1 VAGIVTCAGV
11 ARLSRNK
18 GRVAILGGGMAGLS
32 TAWRLSTPGWRERF
46 ESITVYQR
54 GWRLGGKAA
63 SSRGAHGRIEEHGL
77 HVWLGSYENA
87 FRLLRECYAE
97 LDRPRTDPAA
107 PVRTWDQALI
117 PADNLGLAERWGA
130 GWLTW
135 QGTFTRN
142 AEQPGEPGST
152 GREMTAV
159 GFLQRALGLVIDFA
173 ESIRDP
179 LADGLILSS
188 SPNPP
193 AGTDSA
199 EAVAR
204 AALAALLALTEA
216 PPAGT
221 AATELLGTVL
231 DAIRGALDYEDRP
244 DHKRSWLLMSML
256 TATARGILADKLI
269 TDPRGFRAIND
280 EDFGV
285 WLLRHGGHRDVL
297 EFPLIRGLY
306 DFVFGYEDADPRR
319 PAFGAGLAVFLTGLV
334 LFEYKG
340 AVFWKMTA
348 GMGDIV
354 IAPIYQVLRQR
365 GVTFEFFHRLDGL
378 HLDARHQAIDAITM
392 GRQVRLADGVDHYE
406 PLTTVRGLPVFPA
419 QPLID
424 QVSLSDR
431 ARIRDWRSLETHWR
445 REEDAESRVL
455 RRGADFDH
463 VVLAVSLGMIDI
475 VAKELVADRPSWRDM
490 TTHVRTAAT
499 QAFQIWLGLD
509 EPSLGWHGKPEATT
523 SAYLPPF
530 ETWASMAQTLW
541 AEEWPDDDP
550 ARTVAYFCG
559 SLDAKWP
566 TDEDP
571 ASYVRRYEEQVHADA
586 VRFLN
591 RDIGLWFP
599 NAVSAAGFDWDLLCG
614 ADGRQGL
621 AALGSQHVSV
631 NIDPS
636 DRYVQSVPGSDRY
649 RLRPDESGY
658 DNLVLAGDW
667 TDCGMNAGC
676 IEAAVRSGL
685 QAANVLLGRGRH
697 YGIRGYYLP

>member
-1 VAGIVTCAGV
+1 M
-11 ARLSRNK
+11 SRTK

-32 TAWRLSTPGWRERF
+32 AAWRLSAPGWQERF

-77 HVWLGSYENA
+77 HIWLGSYENA
-87 FRLLRECYAE
+87 FGLLRECYAE
-97 LDRPRTDPAA
+97 LNRARTDPGA
-107 PVRTWDQALI
+107 PVQTWDQALI

-130 GWLTW
+130 DWLIW

-142 AEQPGEPGST
+142 DELPGDPASS

-159 GFLQRALGLVIDFA
+159 GFLQRALGLVVDFA
-173 ESIRDP
+173 ASIRDP
-179 LADGLILSS
+179 LPAGPAGLSLSA
-188 SPNPP
+188 SPDPP
-193 AGTDSA
+193 AVLDRA
-199 EAVAR
+199 EAVR
-204 AALAALLALTEA
+204 RGALAALLALTET
-216 PPAGT
+216 PPPSA
-221 AATELLGTVL
+221 AATDLLGTVL
-231 DAIRGALDYEDRP
+231 DAVRGALDYEERP
-244 DHKRSWLLMSML
+244 DHKRSWLLISL
-256 TATARGILADKLI
+256 VTATARGILADKLI

-280 EDFGV
+280 EDFGA
-285 WLLRHGGHRDVL
+285 WLLRHGCHRDVL

-306 DFVFGYEDADPRR
+306 DLVFGYEDADPSR

-348 GMGDIV
+348 GMGDVV
-354 IAPIYQVLRQR
+354 IAPIYQALRRR
-365 GVTFEFFHRLDGL
+365 GVTFEFFHRLDRL
-378 HLDARHQAIDAITM
+378 HLDADHRAIDAITL

-419 QPLID
+419 EPLTD
-424 QVSLSDR
+424 QLCRAVRDR
-431 ARIRDWRSLETHWR
+431 IADWRPLETHWGGYA
-445 REEDAESRVL
+445 DAETRVL
-455 RRGADFDH
+455 RRGEDFDH
-463 VVLAVSLGMIDI
+463 VVLAVSLGMVDV
-475 VAKELVADRPSWRDM
+475 VAGDLVADRQEWRDM
-490 TTHVRTAAT
+490 TRHVRTVAT
-499 QAFQIWLGLD
+499 QAFQVWLRRD
-509 EPSLGWHGKPEATT
+509 EADLGWRGKPEVTT

-530 ETWASMAQTLW
+530 ETWASMGQTLW

-559 SLDAKWP
+559 SLDAPWP

-571 ASYVRRYEEQVHADA
+571 AAYARRLTEQVDA
-586 VRFLN
+586 EVTRFMN
-591 RDIGLWFP
+591 RGIGLWFP
-599 NAVSAAGFDWDLLCG
+599 RAVGGSGFSWDQVCG
-614 ADGRQGL
+614 R
-621 AALGSQHVSV
+621 HVSV

-697 YGIRGYYLP
+697 WGIRGYYLP

>member
-1 VAGIVTCAGV
+1 
-11 ARLSRNK
+11 
-18 GRVAILGGGMAGLS
+18 MAGLS
-32 TAWRLSTPGWRERF
+32 AAWRLSAPGWRDRF

-77 HVWLGSYENA
+77 HIWLGSYENA
-87 FRLLRECYAE
+87 FALLRECYAE
-97 LDRPRTDPAA
+97 LDRRSTDPGA
-107 PVRTWDQALI
+107 PVQTWDQALI
-117 PADNLGLAERWGA
+117 PADNLGLADRWGTE
-130 GWLTW
+130 WLIW
-135 QGTFTRN
+135 RGTFTRN
-142 AEQPGEPGST
+142 DELPGEPGTS

-159 GFLQRALGLVIDFA
+159 GFLQRALRLVIDFA

-179 LADGLILSS
+179 LPRGLSLST
-188 SPNPP
+188 SPQPP
-193 AGTDSA
+193 HGTGPA
-199 EAVAR
+199 EAVR
-204 AALAALLALTEA
+204 RGVLAALLALTEA

-221 AATELLGTVL
+221 AATDLLGTVL
-231 DAIRGALDYEDRP
+231 DAIRGALDCEERP
-244 DHKRSWLLMSML
+244 DHKRSWLLMSL
-256 TATARGILADKLI
+256 VVATARGILADKLI

-280 EDFGV
+280 QDFGA

-306 DFVFGYEDADPRR
+306 DLVFGYEDADPRR

-354 IAPIYQVLRQR
+354 IAPLYQVLRRR
-365 GVTFEFFHRLDGL
+365 GVRFEFFHRLDGL
-378 HLDARHQAIDAITM
+378 HLDAAHQAVDAITM
-392 GRQVRLADGVDHYE
+392 GRQVRLADGIDEYE
-406 PLTTVRGLPVFPA
+406 PLTSVRGLPVFPA
-419 QPLID
+419 QPLKN
-424 QVSLSDR
+424 QVSQSDR
-431 ARIRDWRSLETHWR
+431 DRIQDWRSLETHWSR
-445 REEDAESRVL
+445 DEDAESRVL
-455 RRGADFDH
+455 RRGVDFDH
-463 VVLAVSLGMIDI
+463 VVLAVSLGMVDI
-475 VAKELVADRPSWRDM
+475 VAKELVADRPDWRDM
-490 TTHVRTAAT
+490 TTNVRTVAT
-499 QAFQIWLGLD
+499 QALQLWLRGD
-509 EPSLGWHGKPEATT
+509 EASLGWLGKPAVTT

-541 AEEWPDDDP
+541 AEEWPDDDR
-550 ARTVAYFCG
+550 AATVAYFCG
-559 SLDAKWP
+559 SLDAPWP
-566 TDEDP
+566 IDDDS
-571 ASYVRRYEEQVHADA
+571 ASYVRRYEEQVRADA
-586 VRFLN
+586 VRFMN

-599 NAVSAAGFDWDLLCG
+599 NAVSDAGFSWELLCG
-614 ADGRQGL
+614 
-621 AALGSQHVSV
+621 QHVSV

-636 DRYVQSVPGSDRY
+636 DRYVQSVPGSDRF

-697 YGIRGYYLP
+697 HGIRGYYLP

>member
-1 VAGIVTCAGV
+1 M
-11 ARLSRNK
+11 SRNK

-392 GRQVRLADGVDHYE
+392 GRQVRLADGIDHYE

>member
-1 VAGIVTCAGV
+1 MAGIVTCAGV

-392 GRQVRLADGVDHYE
+392 GRQVRLADGIDHYE

>member
-1 VAGIVTCAGV
+1 
-11 ARLSRNK
+11 
-18 GRVAILGGGMAGLS
+18 MAGLS
-32 TAWRLSTPGWRERF
+32 AAWRLSAPGWRERF

-63 SSRGAHGRIEEHGL
+63 SSRGANGRIEEHGL
-77 HVWLGSYENA
+77 HIWLGSYENA
-87 FRLLRECYAE
+87 FALLRECYAE

-107 PVRTWDQALI
+107 PVQTWDQALI
-117 PADNLGLAERWGA
+117 PADNLGLAERWGTD
-130 GWLTW
+130 WLVW
-135 QGTFTRN
+135 LGTFIGN
-142 AEQPGEPGST
+142 DELPGEPGGT

-159 GFLQRALGLVIDFA
+159 GFLQRALRLVVDFA

-179 LADGLILSS
+179 LPEGLILSS
-188 SPNPP
+188 SAEPP
-193 AGTDSA
+193 RGTDRA
-199 EAVAR
+199 EAVR
-204 AALAALLALTEA
+204 RGVLAALLALTEA
-216 PPAGT
+216 PPAGA

-231 DAIRGALDYEDRP
+231 DAIRGALDYEKRP
-244 DHKRSWLLMSML
+244 DHRRSWLLMSL
-256 TATARGILADKLI
+256 VVATARGILADKLI

-280 EDFGV
+280 EDFGA

-306 DFVFGYEDADPRR
+306 DLVFGYEDADPRR

-354 IAPIYQVLRQR
+354 IAPIYQALRRR

-378 HLDARHQAIDAITM
+378 HLDAQHHAIDAITM
-392 GRQVRLADGVDHYE
+392 GRQVRLADGIDEYE
-406 PLTTVRGLPVFPA
+406 PLTAVRGLPVFPA
-419 QPLID
+419 QPLGD
-424 QVSLSDR
+424 QLSGSDR
-431 ARIRDWRSLETHWR
+431 ARIDDWRSLESHWS

-455 RRGADFDH
+455 RRGIDFDH
-463 VVLAVSLGMIDI
+463 VVLAVSLGMVDI
-475 VAKELVADRPSWRDM
+475 VAKELVADRPEWRDM
-490 TTHVRTAAT
+490 TTNVRTVAT
-499 QAFQIWLGLD
+499 QALQLWLRPD
-509 EPSLGWHGKPEATT
+509 EPSLGWEGKPAATT

-559 SLDAKWP
+559 SLGAPWP
-566 TDEDP
+566 INEDP
-571 ASYVRRYEEQVHADA
+571 TSYVHRYEEQVRAEA
-586 VRFLN
+586 VKFMN
-591 RDIGLWFP
+591 RGIGLWFP
-599 NAVSAAGFDWDLLCG
+599 KAVSEAGFAWDLLCG
-614 ADGRQGL
+614 
-621 AALGSQHVSV
+621 QHVSA

-697 YGIRGYYLP
+697 HGIRGYYLP

>member
-1 VAGIVTCAGV
+1 VAGIGAGANV
-11 ARLSRNK
+11 ARVSRNK

-32 TAWRLSTPGWRERF
+32 AAWRLSAPGWRERF
-46 ESITVYQR
+46 EAITVYQR

-63 SSRGAHGRIEEHGL
+63 SSRGANGRIEEHGL
-77 HVWLGSYENA
+77 HIWLGSYENA
-87 FRLLRECYAE
+87 FALLRECYAE
-97 LDRPRTDPAA
+97 LDRGRTDPAT
-107 PVRTWDQALI
+107 PVQTWDQALI
-117 PADNLGLAERWGA
+117 PADNLGLAERWGTE
-130 GWLTW
+130 WLIW
-135 QGTFTRN
+135 RGTFTRN
-142 AEQPGEPGST
+142 DALPGDPGGT

-159 GFLQRALGLVIDFA
+159 GFLQRALRLVVDFA

-179 LADGLILSS
+179 LPERLTLSI
-188 SPNPP
+188 SPEPP
-193 AGTDSA
+193 QGTGRA
-199 EAVAR
+199 EAVR
-204 AALAALLALTEA
+204 RGVLAALLALTEA

-231 DAIRGALDYEDRP
+231 DAIRGALDYESRP
-244 DHKRSWLLMSML
+244 DHKRSWLLMSL
-256 TATARGILADKLI
+256 VVATARGILADKLI

-280 EDFGV
+280 EDFGA

-306 DFVFGYEDADPRR
+306 DLVFGYEDADPRR

-354 IAPIYQVLRQR
+354 IAPLYQVLRRR

-378 HLDARHQAIDAITM
+378 HLDAEHRAIDAITM
-392 GRQVRLADGVDHYE
+392 GRQVRLADGIDEYE
-406 PLTTVRGLPVFPA
+406 PLTSVRGLPVFPA
-419 QPLID
+419 RPLNE
-424 QVSLSDR
+424 QVAESDR
-431 ARIRDWRSLETHWR
+431 DRLRDWRSLETHWS
-445 REEDAESRVL
+445 REQDAESRVL
-455 RRGADFDH
+455 RRAVDFDH
-463 VVLAVSLGMIDI
+463 VVLAVSLGMVDI
-475 VAKELVADRPSWRDM
+475 VAKELVADRPEWRDM
-490 TTHVRTAAT
+490 TANVRTVAT
-499 QAFQIWLGLD
+499 QALQLWLRGD
-509 EPSLGWHGKPEATT
+509 EASLGWRGKPAVTT

-550 ARTVAYFCG
+550 AGTVAYFCG
-559 SLDAKWP
+559 SLDAPWP
-566 TDEDP
+566 VDEDP
-571 ASYVRRYEEQVHADA
+571 ASYVRRYEEQVRADA
-586 VRFLN
+586 VRFMN
-591 RDIGLWFP
+591 RGIGLWFP
-599 NAVSAAGFDWDLLCG
+599 NAVTEAGFASDLLCG
-614 ADGRQGL
+614 
-621 AALGSQHVSV
+621 QHLSV

-636 DRYVQSVPGSDRY
+636 DRYVQSVPGSDRF

-697 YGIRGYYLP
+697 HGIRGYYLP

>member
-87 FRLLRECYAE
+87 FRLLRECYTE

-142 AEQPGEPGST
+142 DEQPGEPGST

-392 GRQVRLADGVDHYE
+392 GRQVRLADGIDHYE

>member
-32 TAWRLSTPGWRERF
+32 TAWRLSTAGWRERF

-87 FRLLRECYAE
+87 FRLLRECYTE

-142 AEQPGEPGST
+142 DEQPGEPGST

-392 GRQVRLADGVDHYE
+392 GRQVRLADGIDHYE